1 MVFHIR
7 RKDREITINNHLK
20 EALKTASYITIAL
33 CKNNEP
39 YLVSLSHGYDEKK
52 NCLYFHCASNGKKID
67 YLKSNNKVWGQAVQV
82 YRDKEKCDY
91 DWLWLFF

>member
-7 RKDREITINNHLK
+7 RKDKEITFVNQIK

-39 YLVSLSHGYDEKK
+39 
-52 NCLYFHCASNGKKID
+52 
-67 YLKSNNKVWGQAVQV
+67 
-82 YRDKEKCDY
+82 
-91 DWLWLFF
+91 